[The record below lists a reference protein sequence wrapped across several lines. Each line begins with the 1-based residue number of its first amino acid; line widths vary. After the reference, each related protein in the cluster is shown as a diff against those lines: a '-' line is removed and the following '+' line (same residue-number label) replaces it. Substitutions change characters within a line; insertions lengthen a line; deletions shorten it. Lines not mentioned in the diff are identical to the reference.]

1 MAYKK
6 IASHNT
12 LVNTQL
18 NDANID
24 MDVIDVMAVMKEV
37 MDVMNDA
44 ADVVVDINEVMLGI
58 NEMLMDVKDVMNGIE
73 VRPPVEGYAVFS
85 KLELELLL
93 QLIEEGEVE
102 FIGELTCAMP
112 GTKFISWDKISA
124 ATLASST
131 PTRLACSKASLE
143 LSLYIVANFR
153 LSIQS
158 ARFLSRLSAIRESLE
173 FEFDAA
179 YVSSTRSMSCLFCST
194 IVAWI
199 ASSLMRR
206 RLRPLLTSVKCSMP
220 RSESPPS
227 SARLASKLVG
237 SLKML

>member
-73 VRPPVEGYAVFS
+73 VRPPVEGCAVFS

-112 GTKFISWDKISA
+112 GTKFISW
-124 ATLASST
+124 
-131 PTRLACSKASLE
+131 
-143 LSLYIVANFR
+143 
-153 LSIQS
+153 
-158 ARFLSRLSAIRESLE
+158 
-173 FEFDAA
+173 
-179 YVSSTRSMSCLFCST
+179 
-194 IVAWI
+194 
-199 ASSLMRR
+199 
-206 RLRPLLTSVKCSMP
+206 
-220 RSESPPS
+220 
-227 SARLASKLVG
+227 
-237 SLKML
+237 